1 MHNHTTTACISFVLT
16 GLLIGMPNSSFAK
29 LVTWQDPTPSAL
41 APFNHSAKQVAELAN
56 DDILLYSHVP
66 KAIQYSDLSGTRS
79 YKNAQYS
86 SAALVLNATPEQVYN
101 TLKNYA
107 GYAGLFPTLKKAEVL
122 ETNTSDT
129 SAQEQISQVKYQVSI
144 PTPIKVLNFDEDITL
159 QHHLTKNSMSSLVID
174 SPFPH
179 GMGKFEWFA
188 LGKNKTLIT
197 LTHWNDLN
205 VSKGFLIS
213 TLLKAMPEI
222 KTGIPYSANT
232 FALEALNEKFNGK
245 AKAVKLGAGKVP
257 EKLTTL
263 AEYQHLIQLSKKS
276 KQPITFVHRST
287 AVPYKHG
294 DENLRFSTSYQYFSA
309 KSDQSKQLLSPN
321 IFKTLFSN
329 QVKSVKLIQNQDQ
342 LKSQDAIYDIRVG
355 LGVINIPFSARIR
368 FVDLAKNS
376 SENSLANSPENSLEN
391 HVDMYAVGGDVKLMK
406 SRMSV
411 KDFGSGSVWK
421 VIAAG
426 KIHKDAPFLLRAMRS
441 LPYHDVL
448 PSASMAS
455 VVSAKADAKLGL

>member
-1 MHNHTTTACISFVLT
+1 M
-16 GLLIGMPNSSFAK
+16 
-29 LVTWQDPTPSAL
+29 
-41 APFNHSAKQVAELAN
+41 E
-56 DDILLYSHVP
+56 Y
-66 KAIQYSDLSGTRS
+66 R
-79 YKNAQYS
+79 
-86 SAALVLNATPEQVYN
+86 
-101 TLKNYA
+101 
-107 GYAGLFPTLKKAEVL
+107 
-122 ETNTSDT
+122 
-129 SAQEQISQVKYQVSI
+129 VSV
-144 PTPIKVLNFDEDITL
+144 PTPIKVLNFNEDVTL
-159 QHHLTKNSMSSLVID
+159 QHHLTKNSMSSLIID

-188 LGKNKTLIT
+188 LGNNKTLVT
-197 LTHWNDLN
+197 LTHWNDLD
-205 VSKGFLIS
+205 VTKGFLIT

-245 AKAVKLGAGKVP
+245 AKAVKLSAGKMP

-263 AEYQHLIQLSKKS
+263 AEYKHLVQLSKKT
-276 KQPITFVHRST
+276 KQPITFVHRPY

-294 DENLRFSTSYQYFSA
+294 KEDLRFSTSYQYFSA
-309 KSDQSKQLLSPN
+309 KSEKSKQLLSPN
-321 IFKTLFSN
+321 VFKTLFSN

-355 LGVINIPFSARIR
+355 LGVINIPFSSRIR
-368 FVDLAKNS
+368 FVDLA
-376 SENSLANSPENSLEN
+376 ENQ
-391 HVDMYAVGGDVKLMK
+391 VDMYAVGGDVKFMK

-421 VIAAG
+421 ITAAG
-426 KIHKDAPFLLRAMRS
+426 KIDDDAPFLLRAMRS

-455 VVSAKADAKLGL
+455 VVSAKAETKLGL